1 MSGDNFEEV
10 HVLVPIGVEPSIIT
24 DRALFVAKIGNPVAR
39 VTGAGAGS
47 RGQCRLAACPVVP
60 QPQGALPVSGM
71 PWGSDICPS

>member
-1 MSGDNFEEV
+1 LDIPN
-10 HVLVPIGVEPSIIT
+10 GVWP
-24 DRALFVAKIGNPVAR
+24 L
-39 VTGAGAGS
+39 VTGAGAHS